1 MDPYLLGLR
10 LQGRRVV
17 VVGGGAVASRRIP
30 ALLGAGAEIVLV
42 SPAATASLEDLAAAG
57 RIRWAAREYSPGD
70 CAGAWL
76 VCACTN
82 SPAVNQAVAAAAEAQ
97 QTWCVRA
104 DDAQASGAWT
114 PASGQA
120 GDVRIGVLS
129 GDPRHSAAIRDAV
142 LDGLRSGQLSAR
154 HERGRRAGVAII
166 GGGPGDPGLI
176 TVRGRQL
183 LAEADVVLTD
193 RLAPRVLLDELRD
206 DVEIIDASKI
216 PYGRAM
222 AQEHI
227 NSALISHARAGRFVA
242 RLKGGDPFVFGRG
255 AEEVLACLRAGVPV
269 TVVPG
274 VTSAVAVPA
283 SAWVPVTHRGVAQDF
298 HVVSVHVPPGDQR
311 STVNWELMGGSSGTL
326 VLLMAVERIG
336 AVADELL
343 RHGRSANTPV
353 SVIADGTLPTQ
364 RTISSTL
371 EQVAGVVAREGIR
384 PPAIVVV
391 GDVVSVG
398 AEITELMRDVP
409 PNEEDKLRKLGDRP
423 GTSAPAPTRPGA

>member
-1 MDPYLLGLR
+1 MHPYLLGLR

-30 ALLGAGAEIVLV
+30 ALLDAGAEILLV

-76 VCACTN
+76 VCACTDA
-82 SPAVNQAVAAAAEAQ
+82 PAVNQAVAAAAEAQ

-104 DDAQASGAWT
+104 DDAEASGAWT

-129 GDPRHSAAIRDAV
+129 GDPRHSAGIRDAV

-154 HERGRRAGVAII
+154 HGRGRRAGVAII

-311 STVNWELMGGSSGTL
+311 STVNWELMGASSGTL

-343 RHGRSANTPV
+343 RHGRNADTPV

-364 RTISSTL
+364 RTITSTL
-371 EQVAGVVAREGIR
+371 GQVEGVVARDGIR

-398 AEITELMRDVP
+398 AEITELMRDVTA
-409 PNEEDKLRKLGDRP
+409 RRRG
-423 GTSAPAPTRPGA
+423 

>member
-10 LQGRRVV
+10 LRGRRVV

-30 ALLGAGAEIVLV
+30 AFLDAGADIVVV
-42 SPAATASLEDLAAAG
+42 SPQVTASLQDLAAAG
-57 RIRWAAREYSPGD
+57 RISWEARGYSRGD
-70 CAGAWL
+70 CDGAWL
-76 VCACTN
+76 VCACAD
-82 SPAVNQAVAAAAEAQ
+82 SPDVNAAVAAAAEEQ
-97 QTWCVRA
+97 RTWCVRA
-104 DDAQASGAWT
+104 DDAESSAAWT

-120 GDVRIGVLS
+120 GDVRVGVFS

-142 LDGLRSGQLSAR
+142 VAGLRSGQLSAR
-154 HERGRRAGVAII
+154 HGRGRRGEVAII

-193 RLAPRVLLDELRD
+193 RLAPRSLLDELRE
-206 DVEIIDASKI
+206 DVEIIDAGKI

-227 NSALISHARAGRFVA
+227 NSALITHARAGRFVA

-298 HVVSVHVPPGDQR
+298 HVVSVHVPPGDER
-311 STVNWELMGGSSGTL
+311 STVNWELLGGISGTL

-336 AVADELL
+336 MVANELL
-343 RHGRSANTPV
+343 RHGRRPDTPV

-364 RTISSTL
+364 RTINSTL
-371 EQVAGVVAREGIR
+371 EQVERLVAKEGIR

-391 GDVVSVG
+391 GDVVGVA
-398 AEITELMRDVP
+398 AEITELMRDV
-409 PNEEDKLRKLGDRP
+409 
-423 GTSAPAPTRPGA
+423 TA